1 MTSVLTDFA
10 GTDVHDAVQ
19 NRLDDFFDERISLAS
34 AYGDNYRL
42 LWEAAREASTGGK
55 RFRPALVVG
64 VYRDLGGIDI
74 DSALRVAT
82 AFELLHT
89 AFLLHDDVIDQDLVR
104 RGVPNLVGS
113 FAADATELGAT
124 PAAARTWGEAS
135 AILAGDLL
143 IQAAQGFIARL
154 TVRDDIRSRLL
165 DLFDRSVFVTAAGE
179 LADVAFSARVRVP
192 SLADVMAMTEQKT
205 ASYSFEAPLKAGAIL
220 AGAGTDTLEVL
231 GEFGRL
237 AGIAFQLRDDQ
248 LGVFGDAAV
257 TGKSVI
263 NDLRN
268 GKETPLIAHARSTAE
283 WPRIAEALGDPDL
296 SDEVGLLVRATLEEC
311 GARTFVD
318 TLIDD
323 HVSRAVDHVDGSSLP
338 ETLTAHLR
346 EVARH
351 AVVRAA

>member
-1 MTSVLTDFA
+1 MTNVLTDFA

-19 NRLDDFFDERISLAS
+19 DRLDAFFSDRISLAT

-42 LWEAAREASTGGK
+42 LWEAAREASMGGK

-64 VYRDLGGIDI
+64 VYRDLGGADD
-74 DSALRVAT
+74 DSALRIAT

-89 AFLLHDDVIDQDLVR
+89 AFLLHDDVIDHDVVR

-113 FAADATELGAT
+113 FAADATARGASDV
-124 PAAARTWGEAS
+124 AARTWGEAS

-154 TVRDDIRSRLL
+154 GVADDIRGPLL

-179 LADVAFSARVRVP
+179 LSDVAFSARVLVP
-192 SLADVMAMTEQKT
+192 SLTDVMDMTEQKT
-205 ASYSFEAPLKAGAIL
+205 ASYSFEAPLKAGALL
-220 AGAGTDTLEVL
+220 AGADADTLGTL

-237 AGIAFQLRDDQ
+237 VGIAFQLRDDL
-248 LGVFGDAAV
+248 LGVFGDADV
-257 TGKSVI
+257 TGKSVL

-268 GKETPLIAHARSTAE
+268 GKETPLIAHARSTAH
-283 WPRIAEALGDPDL
+283 WPGIEDAIGEPGL
-296 SDEVGLLVRATLEEC
+296 SDADVLTLRDALEEC
-311 GARTFVD
+311 GARAFVD
-318 TLIDD
+318 ALITD
-323 HVSRAVDHVDGSSLP
+323 HVTRAVDLIESSALP
-338 ETLTAHLR
+338 PTLTAHLR
-346 EVARH
+346 DVARH